1 MKDKKEEQPT
11 DEEIK
16 MMGSDR
22 SPRIRMIGS
31 DEEADVGPDLKTK
44 RKDDEEVQKF
54 SEGGMCR
61 GARGAVAGSRF
72 SGVY

>member
-1 MKDKKEEQPT
+1 MKDEKEKPT
-11 DEEIK
+11 DEEIE

-22 SPRIRMIGS
+22 SPPIRMIDS
-31 DEEADVGPDLKTK
+31 DEKAKVGPDLKTK
-44 RKDDEEVQKF
+44 IKDDEEVKTF